1 MRVLVVGSGIA
12 GLIAA
17 YRASARHDVV
27 LVTKASA
34 GEANTAYAQG
44 GIAAALFP
52 DDSAESHAADTL
64 RAADGLADPEAV
76 RILTSEGPTRV
87 RELIALG
94 VAFDRDGASGDLARG
109 HEAAH
114 SARRV
119 VHAGGDATGREIE
132 RALLAAVRASAVAL
146 HEDTA
151 LAELILRDGRVVG
164 AELLGP
170 SGLVVEPADA
180 VIIATGGAGRLF
192 AHTTNP
198 AVTTGDGV
206 AAAWRAGAELTDVE
220 FYQFH
225 PTALAVAGTP
235 LISEAVR
242 GDGGVLLDEDGRRFM
257 FDVHPDGELAPRDV
271 VARGIA
277 AAMARQGGRPV
288 LLDATA
294 LGAEYL
300 ERRFPGLTATTRAH
314 GFDWAREPIPVTP
327 AAHYWMGGV
336 RTDVDGRTS
345 IPGLFCVGEAACT
358 GVHGA
363 NRLASNSLLESLVF
377 AERAAA
383 ALEAPWRTLPPL
395 GELRLVTAPPA
406 PSETQ
411 AVDPLAVS
419 APSETQAAA
428 SSAGP
433 AVPKTQAAQVARI
446 RQIMWDLA
454 GLERTAE
461 GLGRAADLL
470 AELPTAATSCDS
482 IAALEARNLGQLAAL
497 IVAAAQH
504 RTESRGAHF
513 RRDHPEAHD
522 GWLRRVSWRIAA
534 PSTRTPPEFPTPS
547 TRARSAPPE
556 FPTEARGT
564 ALTDDVTATSIPS
577 TRATLA

>member
-17 YRASARHDVV
+17 YRASQRHDVV
-27 LVTKASA
+27 LVTKAAA

-64 RAADGLADPEAV
+64 RAADGLADTEAV
-76 RILTSEGPTRV
+76 RVLTSEGPARV
-87 RELIALG
+87 RELIELG
-94 VAFDRDGASGDLARG
+94 VAFDRDRASGELARG

-132 RALLAAVRASAVAL
+132 RALLSAVRASAVAL
-146 HEDTA
+146 HENTA
-151 LAELILRDGRVVG
+151 LAELILSEGRIVG

-170 SGLVVEPADA
+170 DGLIVEPADA
-180 VIIATGGAGRLF
+180 VIVATGGAGRLF

-225 PTALAVAGTP
+225 PTALAVPGTP

-242 GDGGVLLDEDGRRFM
+242 GDGGVLLDEHGRRFM
-257 FDVHPDGELAPRDV
+257 LDVHPDGELAPRDV

-277 AAMARQGGRPV
+277 AAMARQNGRPV
-288 LLDATA
+288 LLDATV
-294 LGAEYL
+294 LGADYL

-314 GFDWAREPIPVTP
+314 GFDWATEPIPVTP

-345 IPGLFCVGEAACT
+345 LPGLFCVGEAACT

-383 ALEAPWRTLPPL
+383 ALDVAWRPLAPLPRGEVRTVAP
-395 GELRLVTAPPA
+395 VAPPHA
-406 PSETQ
+406 STPVGLSETQ
-411 AVDPLAVS
+411 ADPFERPES
-419 APSETQAAA
+419 ASESHADEI
-428 SSAGP
+428 
-433 AVPKTQAAQVARI
+433 ARI
-446 RQIMWDLA
+446 QSIMWDHV
-454 GLERTAE
+454 GLERSAE
-461 GLGRAADLL
+461 SLEQAGRLL
-470 AELPTAATSCDS
+470 AAIPRDSAAPGD
-482 IAALEARNLGQLAAL
+482 IAALEARNLAELATL
-497 IVAAAQH
+497 IVDAA
-504 RTESRGAHF
+504 RYREESRGAHF
-513 RRDHPEAHD
+513 RRDHPAPD
-522 GWLRRVSWRIAA
+522 PAWQRRVSWIQRASHASAA
-534 PSTRTPPEFPTPS
+534 PSSSSDGPRSATGSPEFPTSADAPATTITS
-547 TRARSAPPE
+547 T
-556 FPTEARGT
+556 GT
-564 ALTDDVTATSIPS
+564 T